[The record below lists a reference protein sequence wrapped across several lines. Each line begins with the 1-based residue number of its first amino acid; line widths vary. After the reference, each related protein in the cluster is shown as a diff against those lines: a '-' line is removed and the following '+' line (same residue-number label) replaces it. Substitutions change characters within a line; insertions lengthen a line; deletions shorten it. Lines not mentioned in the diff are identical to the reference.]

1 MPIVIV
7 DEGEAVVVVFRG
19 EAEGVF
25 GDEVAVGDAGGAG
38 SAGDGAEGG
47 VVVVRGDAVLRG
59 VVEDLGDVLVAV
71 VGVEKIEPPVLGA
84 HGEWTRG
91 ERFRGIPDE
100 DRADGIRVGGV
111 QPLDAKEVVVDKAEV
126 RGDLAGA
133 GLLIV
138 HAAPHA
144 VESHGDDRVAGL
156 PTDGAVFG
164 IVND

>member
-1 MPIVIV
+1 M
-7 DEGEAVVVVFRG
+7 
-19 EAEGVF
+19 
-25 GDEVAVGDAGGAG
+25 
-38 SAGDGAEGG
+38 
-47 VVVVRGDAVLRG
+47 RGDAVLRG
-59 VVEDLGDVLVAV
+59 VVEDLRDVLVAV

-84 HGEWTRG
+84 HDEWTRG

-144 VESHGDDRVAGL
+144 VEGHGDYGVAGL
-156 PTDGAVFG
+156 PAHGTVFG
-164 IVND
+164 VVDDRPNASGSFDYCLVAIRVVLRHEVIDGDVGNLAVTFVHIKKSATEEHRR

>member
-1 MPIVIV
+1 MRLVVTIIVV
-7 DEGEAVVVVFRG
+7 NEAEGEVVIFRR
-19 EAEGVF
+19 ETEGVF
-25 GDEVAVGDAGGAG
+25 GEEVAIGDAGGAG

-111 QPLDAKEVVVDKAEV
+111 QPLDAKEIVVDEAEV
-126 RGDLAGA
+126 RGNLPGA
-133 GLLIV
+133 RLLIL
-138 HAAPHA
+138 HAAAKA
-144 VESHGDDRVAGL
+144 VKRHGNHGVAL
-156 PTDGAVFG
+156 FQ
-164 IVND
+164 